1 MALKSYQINKKSFVT
16 SNTPSL
22 FFFKLFFFIAY
33 MFTLNHLHNKKKTT
47 KKTYN
52 FCKRVWGK
60 KDMYIY
66 HYWKVLKI
74 KDSNFIT

>member
-52 FCKRVWGK
+52 FCKRV
-60 KDMYIY
+60 
-66 HYWKVLKI
+66 
-74 KDSNFIT
+74 